1 MKNTINKLIL
11 SISFFLGLVLTM
23 AQLAPAPPK
32 PDAGGIGGMPDPPT
46 TPIDNYLYILIILA
60 VMVLFFYKN
69 KIKSLKN
76 S

>member
-32 PDAGGIGGMPDPPT
+32 PGAGGIGGMPE

-60 VMVLFFYKN
+60 VMILFFYKN
-69 KIKSLKN
+69 KLKSLKN